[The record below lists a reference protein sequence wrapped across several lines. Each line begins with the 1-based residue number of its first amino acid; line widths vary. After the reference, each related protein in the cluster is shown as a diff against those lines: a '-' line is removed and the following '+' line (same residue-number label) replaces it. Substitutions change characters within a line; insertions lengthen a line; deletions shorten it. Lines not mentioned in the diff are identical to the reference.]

1 MMFGAEVENAAT
13 TSGRCKVS
21 KLFWLQ
27 GTGNQNLEDRFPTSG
42 GDSFIYVRD
51 VKFYSRRR
59 FVMKKYCSWFVFA
72 ALFLFFF
79 IPAKATAQ
87 DREGQTFTCESRHNR
102 FQSCPISDPQ
112 SEVVL
117 VEELGGA
124 RCIRGE
130 TWGNDANGIWV
141 DRGCRARF
149 QIKPRRDNGP
159 AWWSSARGR
168 RQRGRP
174 GSGAC
179 FFKNVN
185 FTGEYFCSPRGS
197 NISQVPLDDEITSI
211 QIYGRASVTIY
222 KDPNFSGPEATTDRS
237 IPDLHRWRM
246 PNNPNLNW
254 DNRISSAR
262 VD

>member
-1 MMFGAEVENAAT
+1 LKDGFLIF
-13 TSGRCKVS
+13 SG
-21 KLFWLQ
+21 
-27 GTGNQNLEDRFPTSG
+27 N
-42 GDSFIYVRD
+42 SFIKVRD
-51 VKFYSRRR
+51 GKIYGERR
-59 FVMKKYCSWFVFA
+59 FTMKKFCSWFLFA
-72 ALFLFFF
+72 AFFLCFFT
-79 IPAKATAQ
+79 PVKATAQ
-87 DREGQTFTCESRHNR
+87 DRRGQTLTCESRHNR
-102 FQSCPISDPQ
+102 FRSCPISDPQ

-149 QIKPRRDNGP
+149 QVNPRRDNGP
-159 AWWSSARGR
+159 AWWNSGQGR

-179 FFKNVN
+179 FFKNTN
-185 FTGEYFCSPRGS
+185 FTGDYFCSGRGS
-197 NISQVPLDDEITSI
+197 NIPQVQLDDEITSI
-211 QIYGRASVTIY
+211 QIYGRATVTIY
-222 KDPNFSGPEATTDRS
+222 KDPNFSGPEATTNRS
-237 IPDLHRWRM
+237 IPDLHGWRM